1 MSLTRL
7 LGDLAYIQQLSDLP
21 NSNENE
27 GLTAAQLKLEFD
39 QAVLDIQD
47 YLNDTLIAELESTVA
62 GQGASNIG
70 IEAILGVTGAEVQTA
85 LESLKQLLDDVVLG
99 QIPDGSLTYAKD
111 DVAMKSS
118 NSVIH
123 FAVFLSRE
131 QQRFWGR

>member
-27 GLTAAQLKLEFD
+27 GLTAAQLTLEFD

-62 GQGASNIG
+62 GKGASNIG
-70 IEAILGVTGAEVQTA
+70 IEAILGVTGAENA
-85 LESLKQLLDDVVLG
+85 L
-99 QIPDGSLTYAKD
+99 
-111 DVAMKSS
+111 
-118 NSVIH
+118 
-123 FAVFLSRE
+123 
-131 QQRFWGR
+131 